1 VLPGP
6 DVEDGVLL
14 VKGGDVKPGHL
25 VPGLLS
31 RTSRD
36 IESGYPRSRLQK
48 RDLVFAIRGGVGE
61 VELVPESL
69 IGANITQDVARIA
82 PLPDVDEMWLL
93 HALRSAYVQSQAAS
107 VVTGATIRGINIGD
121 LRRLVIRVPPHDVQR
136 EIGRVLEAR
145 SAAYSRLSETIDR
158 QIALLRERREA
169 FITAAVTGKLH
180 VPSPTTANAAA

>member
-1 VLPGP
+1 M
-6 DVEDGVLL
+6 ED
-14 VKGGDVKPGHL
+14 P
-25 VPGLLS
+25 
-31 RTSRD
+31 
-36 IESGYPRSRLQK
+36 
-48 RDLVFAIRGGVGE
+48 F
-61 VELVPESL
+61 
-69 IGANITQDVARIA
+69 
-82 PLPDVDEMWLL
+82 
-93 HALRSAYVQSQAAS
+93 
-107 VVTGATIRGINIGD
+107 RGINIGD